1 MTKSEKIKAKKDSV
15 IAEPETSLTQAIVP
29 QSAAPL
35 AIPFTNSETKKD
47 TIAAAFFGPPIEDS
61 LKKGEKFDR
70 GDQIAALMQ
79 SLNKQYKGG
88 AIIRQ
93 GSDITNVF
101 MLRRPSGI
109 TSLDLHIGG
118 GAPAGGLTQI
128 IGKYSAGKSTLANL
142 IIAETQK
149 NYGNDFAGAAC
160 MTEQRYDKHYAKWRC
175 GLRIAFSDE
184 EIAVIRQSY
193 RDQGHSNFD
202 FTPEH
207 ITWFKDQVGYF
218 TETLGATAEQLL
230 EVAVQQV
237 ESNLFQVILIDS
249 FGALLTKAEAEAEEG
264 LDQKHRGGSSMVI
277 TQFMHRLH
285 SALNMPDKYG
295 RPNTT
300 TVLGINQARDNMGKD
315 AQWNPLKAAGGN
327 ALAHGQLLNI
337 HVEQGARI
345 RQMVGKENR
354 VVGKEINWEIMKGKA
369 GCHDGP
375 KGTYKFYYGQEGFGF
390 GIDVYSDLLVAG
402 LQTAVIQQAGAWYS
416 YQGEHLG
423 QGEVSVARNL
433 HSNPDLL
440 QKIRR
445 DIFKTAGLNFIV
457 RESV

>member
-1 MTKSEKIKAKKDSV
+1 MKKNDKAKKSAKANKEPTMAAPV
-15 IAEPETSLTQAIVP
+15 IPPQALVVQGTSAIAEPKHD
-29 QSAAPL
+29 
-35 AIPFTNSETKKD
+35 SE
-47 TIAAAFFGPPIEDS
+47 AAAFFGPSIEDS
-61 LKKGEKFDR
+61 LGKGEKFDR

-79 SLNKQYKGG
+79 SVNKQYKGG

-109 TSLDLHIGG
+109 ISLDLRIGG

-142 IIAETQK
+142 IMAEVQR

-160 MTEQRYDKHYAKWRC
+160 MTEQRYDKDYAKRRC
-175 GLRIAFSDE
+175 GLRIAFSDA
-184 EIAVIRQSY
+184 EIAVVRQSY
-193 RDQGHSNFD
+193 RDQGYPDFD

-207 ITWFKDQVGYF
+207 IVWFKDQVGYF

-230 EVAVQQV
+230 EVAVQQI

-285 SALNMPDKYG
+285 AALNMPDRYG

-345 RQMVGKENR
+345 RQVVGKENR
-354 VVGKEINWEIMKGKA
+354 IVGKEINWEIMKGKA

-390 GIDVYSDLLVAG
+390 GIDIYSDLLVAG
-402 LQTAVIQQAGAWYS
+402 LQTAVIQQSGAWYS
-416 YQGEHLG
+416 YQEERLG
-423 QGEVSVARNL
+423 QGEVNVARTL
-433 HSNPDLL
+433 YSNPDLL

-457 RESV
+457 REHV